1 MRNSALFVLV
11 VLLSACDGPVDP
23 VTPDAG
29 SDAGSDAG
37 PGEDLLRADCEPLVP
52 DHCALPWP
60 SDYFTRADPST
71 PTGLRLAVG
80 ATTLPR
86 ARIRGGAH
94 IDPEP
99 LHTRD
104 GWSVNASLLAY
115 LPGASTTGL
124 PTPATIARSL
134 EDGSPTVLMNAE
146 TGERVPH
153 FAELDMSMADES
165 APQTFIIRPVVT
177 LEHATRYIVAI
188 RGVVDASG
196 AAIPPSPVFQAL
208 RDADEYDLPYVQSR
222 RDHFEALFT
231 TLADNGVARDGLQL
245 AWDFT
250 TASLE
255 SDTAWML
262 AVRDATLAAI
272 GEDGPDFRIEM
283 IEEFT
288 PEQNANIARRVHVMM
303 TVPLFLTST
312 EPGSY
317 LNFGADGMPEQN
329 GTAEY
334 PIVVNIPRSAS
345 PTNKVR
351 PIQYGHGLL
360 GSRDQANT
368 GWLSAFGNENGFA
381 PFGVDMVGMAMEDV
395 GELIRTITTARF
407 QTFRAVP
414 ERLIQGIVNSL
425 SAMRLMLGALGTHP
439 DLLVDGESVIDTSA
453 GFYTG
458 DSQGGIFG
466 ATYMAL
472 TTDVTRG
479 ILGVPGQPYN
489 LLLNR
494 SVDFD
499 LYLGFMRMAIHDGV
513 DIQIVQNYMQQLWDR
528 AEPGS
533 YSRHIM
539 NDPLPGTPSHQ
550 VILQPAIGDHQVTTL
565 GAHIMAR
572 AIGAVTIAPQTR
584 PIWGIEEVT
593 STIDTPSAERH
604 NGSAIVEFDFG
615 LEEPL
620 TNVPVREGD
629 DPHGAVRRNAR
640 ALAQTLHFFETG
652 EIIHTCDGP
661 CDPD

>member
-1 MRNSALFVLV
+1 MRNAALFVSI
-11 VLLSACDGPVDP
+11 VLLFACDGPVDP
-23 VTPDAG
+23 GMPDGGADAG
-29 SDAGSDAG
+29 S
-37 PGEDLLRADCEPLVP
+37 GEDPLRADCEPLVP
-52 DHCALPWP
+52 EHCALPWP
-60 SDYFTRADPST
+60 SDYFTTPDPST
-71 PTGLRLAVG
+71 PTGLRLAIG

-86 ARIRGGAH
+86 ARLRGRRH
-94 IDPEP
+94 VDPTP

-104 GWSVNASLLAY
+104 GWSVNAGLLAF

-124 PTPATIARSL
+124 PTPATIERSL
-134 EDGSPTVLMNAE
+134 EDDSPTVLMNAE

-153 FAELDMSMADES
+153 FAELDRSMADEN
-165 APQTFIIRPVVT
+165 APQAFIIRPVVT

-188 RGVVDASG
+188 RDVADDSG
-196 AAIPPSPVFQAL
+196 AAIAPSPVFRAL
-208 RDADEYDLPYVQSR
+208 RDGEEFDLPYVQAR
-222 RDHFEALFT
+222 RDHFEQLFT
-231 TLADNGVARDGLQL
+231 TLADHGVARDTLQL

-272 GEDGPDFRIEM
+272 GEDGPDFRIVE

-288 PEQNANIARRVHVMM
+288 PEANPHVARRVHVMM
-303 TVPLFLTST
+303 TVPLFLTSV

-317 LNFGADGMPEQN
+317 LNLGPDGMPQQN
-329 GTAEY
+329 GTAEF
-334 PIVVNIPRSAS
+334 PMVVIIPHSAS
-345 PTNKVR
+345 PENKVR
-351 PIQYGHGLL
+351 PLQYGHGLL
-360 GSRDQANT
+360 GDRFQATSN
-368 GWLSAFGNENGFA
+368 WLPRFANENGFA
-381 PFGVDMVGMAMEDV
+381 VFGVNMVGMAMEDI
-395 GELIRTITTARF
+395 GELIRTITSAQF
-407 QTFRAVP
+407 HTFRSMP

-425 SAMRLMLGALGTHP
+425 SAMRLMLGAFGAHE

-453 GFYTG
+453 GFYSG

-479 ILGVPGQPYN
+479 VLGVPGQPYN

-499 LYLGFMRMAIHDGV
+499 VYLGFMRGSLEDGV

-539 NDPLPGTPSHQ
+539 NDPLPGTPPHQ
-550 VILQPAIGDHQVTTL
+550 VLLQAAIGDHQVTTL

-572 AIGAVTIAPQTR
+572 GVGAVTIAPQTR
-584 PIWGIEEVT
+584 PIWGIEEVV

-604 NGSAIVEFDFG
+604 TGSAIVEFDFG

-620 TNVPVREGD
+620 TNVPVRAGD
-629 DPHGAVRRNAR
+629 DPHGEVRKNPR
-640 ALAQTLHFFETG
+640 AQAQTLHFFETG

-661 CDPD
+661 CDPE